1 MDRRPARGPD
11 GAARPEAGG
20 REQPLFD
27 IFTEQGIG
35 QATFEITDAP
45 TAALY
50 IKHKQSA
57 TADRNGIAA
66 ALAKAGNY
74 RLVD

>member
-1 MDRRPARGPD
+1 M
-11 GAARPEAGG
+11 
-20 REQPLFD
+20 
-27 IFTEQGIG
+27 
-35 QATFEITDAP
+35 TFEITDAP